1 MENLLDVEHTNLSLL
16 SIEHKAKHENTR
28 VANTKYTNQNTEY
41 TNQNIDFTKS
51 NTKDN
56 DPNTKYTIPITK
68 CLDINQMFR
77 YKLEV

>member
-1 MENLLDVEHTNLSLL
+1 MENLLDVKHTNLSLL

-41 TNQNIDFTKS
+41 TNQNINFTKS

-56 DPNTKYTIPITK
+56 DPNANYTIPNSK
-68 CLDINQMFR
+68 CLDKSQMSR
-77 YKLEV
+77 